1 MTLSFNNKNK
11 DIIGSKNNK
20 PINGSQ
26 SISKIAPTI
35 ALLYTLIPFVNHQY
49 PEAMM
54 LEIKTILLVFEFLK
68 GGKFSFIN
76 VYSIVMKRLYKI
88 LVFHF
93 SYSMKKHIDLDLTNI
108 QNVKDNSNGLQCL
121 IIFSLSIKTFANN

>member
-1 MTLSFNNKNK
+1 
-11 DIIGSKNNK
+11 
-20 PINGSQ
+20 
-26 SISKIAPTI
+26 
-35 ALLYTLIPFVNHQY
+35 
-49 PEAMM
+49 MM